1 MSSLGPFVGSKSP
14 PVSRAVFCPSGA
26 NSPSKETVTILTSDG
41 RTLTGQLLGHDQ
53 TTNLILSGTVERIFS
68 LPESDEATQ
77 EVEHGLYLIR
87 GDNVAICGLVDES
100 VENGIDWTAVK
111 AHPLGGMKHS

>member
-1 MSSLGPFVGSKSP
+1 
-14 PVSRAVFCPSGA
+14 
-26 NSPSKETVTILTSDG
+26 VTILTSDG

>member
-1 MSSLGPFVGSKSP
+1 MPPLSTSKLTAGPLS
-14 PVSRAVFCPSGA
+14 
-26 NSPSKETVTILTSDG
+26 ETVTIITSDG

-53 TTNLILSGTVERIFS
+53 TTNLILSSTVERIFAS
-68 LPESDEATQ
+68 PDSEDPSQ

-87 GDNVAICGLVDES
+87 GDNVAVCGLVDE
-100 VENGIDWTAVK
+100 EAERGIDWTKVR